1 MPFHSQKGH
10 QTEPWFW
17 LLDSIMLQNPS
28 KQVFHRHLR
37 KFQDSS
43 SSMKEELYNG
53 WLEINASCF
62 PTSFYTNASRW
73 YNEGC
78 CRSFNLIIGKLD
90 HDECEAQKWQRA
102 ARYNDKLPSKEV
114 KHILVMFINMVNY
127 SKISRRMISWKRK
140 SWWWC
145 KRQCSKGEEGR
156 ITWQRINTNTQQRW
170 MFRGRFI
177 HQWT

>member
-78 CRSFNLIIGKLD
+78 CRNFTCIIGKLD

-102 ARYNDKLPSKEV
+102 ARYNDKPIKGSKAHSSDVHQHGQLLKDIKKDDLLEKKV
-114 KHILVMFINMVNY
+114 LVVVQAPM
-127 SKISRRMISWKRK
+127 
-140 SWWWC
+140 
-145 KRQCSKGEEGR
+145 
-156 ITWQRINTNTQQRW
+156 QQRRRRQNYLTENKYKHPTA
-170 MFRGRFI
+170 MNV
-177 HQWT
+177 